1 MSFESYYA
9 LHYDRISGADY
20 AAYAAFFTEAAR
32 RFADMELREALD
44 LGCGAGGLSAALA
57 GMGLD
62 VVGLDVSPE
71 MLSVARAKHGN
82 ESVLLL
88 CQDMRAFELYGTV
101 QGAVSAYD
109 CLNYLT
115 GLSELSTVLAL
126 LHNYIEP
133 GGVFVFDVN
142 TPYRYEHVYAD
153 NCFCFEDDGALLV
166 WRNDYAP
173 RTRRNRMDLTML
185 VRRADGL
192 YERFDDVAVQH
203 CFALSRIE
211 RAAVQAGFAVCGI
224 FGGTDFSVPA
234 SDSEKAFF
242 VLKRI

>member
-1 MSFESYYA
+1 M
-9 LHYDRISGADY
+9 
-20 AAYAAFFTEAAR
+20 
-32 RFADMELREALD
+32 
-44 LGCGAGGLSAALA
+44 
-57 GMGLD
+57 
-62 VVGLDVSPE
+62 
-71 MLSVARAKHGN
+71 
-82 ESVLLL
+82 
-88 CQDMRAFELYGTV
+88 
-101 QGAVSAYD
+101 
-109 CLNYLT
+109 
-115 GLSELSTVLAL
+115 LAL

-242 VLKRI
+242 VLKRICKRRTQKCVHPQSKEGKSRKWQESYAL